1 LHRAPVTLHSLVA
14 SALQGNNMK
23 MKILGLVAFAL
34 PATFAFGADARAGT
48 DIVLLANGSGVTNDY
63 PAEQLPA
70 SFGAWCVN
78 CFPTVKLALVDAKT
92 GVPQGF
98 LYAWGQNVV
107 ATPQPIGPDST
118 FCFDEFVIWQLP
130 SGEIHTVSTRGP
142 CGTYMDKTL
151 VPPVVNPNATVV
163 AGGGQGVIVSGTKQ
177 FRTWSGTYVT
187 RVFVEDLG
195 VLQFSHYDYLF
206 VSITGSSRP
215 AE

>member
-1 LHRAPVTLHSLVA
+1 MNSKAMGMLAA
-14 SALQGNNMK
+14 
-23 MKILGLVAFAL
+23 GLLAV
-34 PATFAFGADARAGT
+34 FGFGSQARAET
-48 DIVLLANGSGVTNDY
+48 KIVLLGNVLGAPNTY
-63 PAEQLPA
+63 PPEQLPA

-107 ATPQPIGPDST
+107 AAPEPIGPDST
-118 FCFDEFVIWQLP
+118 FCFNEFVIWALP

-151 VPPVVNPNATVV
+151 VPPVVNPSATVV

-177 FRTWSGTYVT
+177 FRTWSGTYAT